1 MAVNLPPQYHD
12 AEARY
17 KKAQTPEDKLVALKE
32 MWVIL
37 PKHKASEKVQAEL
50 KTKISELTDQ
60 IEHARLAPKKAAPG
74 TYKFPHQGAG
84 TVVFVGPPNAGKS
97 LLMTKLTKAT
107 PAVAP
112 YPFTTREPVPGMMD
126 YEDVR
131 VQLVDLPPITA
142 DHFETFV
149 TDVTRAAN
157 AAVLLLDLADDDG
170 PAATKAAIERLKL
183 ARRELVPPGSPPG
196 DDPAVYALP
205 TVLVANKSDDEA
217 ADIRLELAREEF
229 GTRYPLTVI
238 SAERGEGLDG
248 LRKAIYDSLGVM
260 RIYTKQ
266 PGKPADMTSPFTPP
280 IGATVAELAGKVHR
294 DLEDAVKSARVW
306 GTGVHDGQTVGREHV
321 LHDKDVVELHT

>member
-60 IEHARLAPKKAAPG
+60 IEQAKQGPKKAAPG
-74 TYKFPHQGAG
+74 TFKFPRQGAG
-84 TVVFVGPPNAGKS
+84 TVVLVGPPNAGKS

-112 YPFTTREPVPGMMD
+112 YPFTTREPIPGMMD
-126 YEDVR
+126 FEDVR
-131 VQLVDLPPITA
+131 VQLIDLPPVTA
-142 DHFETFV
+142 DHYENFV
-149 TDVTRAAN
+149 TDITRAAD
-157 AAVLLLDLADDDG
+157 AAVLFLDLADDDG
-170 PAATKAAIERLKL
+170 PAATRAALERLKL
-183 ARRELVPPGSPPG
+183 ARRELVPPGSPTP
-196 DDPAVYALP
+196 DDPAIWAIP
-205 TVLVANKSDDEA
+205 AILVANKSDDEA

-229 GTRYPLTVI
+229 GTQYPLLVV
-238 SAERGEGLDG
+238 SAVRGDGLDT
-248 LRKAIYDSLGVM
+248 LRKAIYDVLGVM

-280 IGATVAELAGKVHR
+280 IGATVAELAAKVHR
-294 DLEDAVKSARVW
+294 DLEDTVKSARVW
-306 GTGVHDGQTVGREHV
+306 GTAVHDGQTVGRDHV